1 MTKIVVPGT
10 PDETKPAASTEPSHL
25 PSYGEVLLEELAD
38 MEAEEARMK
47 PEALDGS
54 R

>member
-1 MTKIVVPGT
+1 MTKIVIPGT
-10 PDETKPAASTEPSHL
+10 PDETKPAEPGPL

-47 PEALDGS
+47 PEALDGP